1 MISRVNL
8 ARRLTQLRTNV
19 GRVAVESPGRVAHA
33 WRGTPQPEWTCQ
45 QRPVLTIGIS
55 PSEDE
60 AACLGLV
67 RVQHLTYRKDG
78 GRAPTVRPPRGRQF
92 HPGHAWPGCRVK
104 WQFERAFGVYGRN
117 NDEAVIAFDNGR
129 LRGSACL
136 APQRHGHPCRT
147 ILH

>member
-1 MISRVNL
+1 
-8 ARRLTQLRTNV
+8 
-19 GRVAVESPGRVAHA
+19 
-33 WRGTPQPEWTCQ
+33 Q
-45 QRPVLTIGIS
+45 QGPVRTIGIS

-78 GRAPTVRPPRGRQF
+78 GCAPTVSHQRGSQF

-117 NDEAVIAFDNGR
+117 NDEAVIPFDNGR
-129 LRGSACL
+129 FTATACL
-136 APQRHGHPCRT
+136 APHP
-147 ILH
+147 HA